1 MTTQKLLSL
10 HQTRRGK
17 PADKWSSYFDSYDR
31 LLRKLAIEKITMLE
45 VGIDRGGSLE
55 LWATYFIN
63 AQLIV
68 GCDIDADCA
77 NYRFDDDRIKVVI
90 GNITDPS
97 TINKISEL
105 SMEYSLI
112 IDDGS
117 HNYRDVIDS
126 FIRLFPL
133 LEPGGIYIVE
143 DTHCSYLSNDR
154 WQGGLLNELA
164 PHNFFKKLSDIVN
177 VQFWAQDVSLASY
190 MGSFFPNGNLPSI
203 ISDGW
208 IEGIEFRNSLISIEK
223 SRMPG
228 HQKLGSRI
236 ISGQGGD
243 LGGDTEKI

>member
-10 HQTRRGK
+10 HQARRGK

-31 LLRKLAIEKITMLE
+31 LLRRLALEKITMLE

-55 LWATYFIN
+55 LWATYFKN
-63 AQLIV
+63 ARLIV
-68 GCDIDADCA
+68 GCDIDTNCA
-77 NYRFDDDRIKVVI
+77 GYQFDDDRVRVI
-90 GNITDPS
+90 IGDITHPITIEKITQLS
-97 TINKISEL
+97 TT
-105 SMEYSLI
+105 YSLI

-117 HNYRDVIDS
+117 HNSRDVVTS
-126 FIRLFPL
+126 FIQLFPL

-190 MGSFFPNGNLPSI
+190 MGSFFPNGNLPSM

-236 ISGQGGD
+236 ISGHGGD
-243 LGGDTEKI
+243 CGRDTEKI